1 MLGLGLGLKLEDFGR
16 VFKSPKDFIVG
27 FISQLIILPIV
38 AYILI
43 LILKNTT

>member
-1 MLGLGLGLKLEDFGR
+1 MLGLGLGLKLEYFGR

-43 LILKNTT
+43 LI